1 MHTMDVLSDVT
12 MKDLPDE
19 ILKQLAEVMPAE
31 DSDLMQKKVSAL
43 VLPEQYSYRI
53 NLPLTR

>member
-1 MHTMDVLSDVT
+1 MDVLSDVA